1 MMRLLTNAWH
11 QLVCDGG
18 LKRFQGNSLLS
29 DIRMIHGVNESLSGK
44 NKGLVLMTT
53 TALTVNGEEA
63 YDEELEEEDIEEDP
77 NSWTAKDWDH
87 MSKAGAKA
95 LHHDGVMDVDK
106 WGDEMKRMKERW
118 EQPQK
123 GAWKI
128 KAPWASKPSSS
139 KPKAWIRKHDQWGG
153 ECWSTGWY
161 KDSSGRWW
169 PSLSNRFS
177 G

>member
-1 MMRLLTNAWH
+1 MQR
-11 QLVCDGG
+11 QLDSVGEQLKASVKEEVHEDTDALGWGVDSKAADGE
-18 LKRFQGNSLLS
+18 
-29 DIRMIHGVNESLSGK
+29 V
-44 NKGLVLMTT
+44 
-53 TALTVNGEEA
+53 GEEEA
-63 YDEELEEEDIEEDP
+63 AHEEVGEEEDYDEELEEEDMEEDP
-77 NSWTAKDWDH
+77 DSWTAKDWDH

-106 WGDEMKRMKERW
+106 WDDEMKRMKERW
-118 EQPQK
+118 EQPHK

-128 KAPWASKPSSS
+128 KAPWASKPSAS

-153 ECWSTGWY
+153 ECWSSGWY